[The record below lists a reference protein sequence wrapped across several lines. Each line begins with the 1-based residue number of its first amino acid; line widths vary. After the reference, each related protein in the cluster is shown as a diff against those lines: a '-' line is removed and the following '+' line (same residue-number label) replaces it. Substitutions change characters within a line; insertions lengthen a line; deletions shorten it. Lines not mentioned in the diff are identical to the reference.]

1 MTVGQRAHEADI
13 GLLLEGTFPYVS
25 GGVSTWVHRII
36 RAFPGYRFAVCFLG
50 GRKADYGEMKYSL
63 PENVVHLEA
72 HYIQDPQ
79 SAPPIRA
86 QQGNQEVLT
95 QIARLHEYFRDRK
108 SVGHASNAFQQLF
121 RQLGGRDGFDLSQF
135 LYSRAAW
142 DYIVDQYQ
150 VNCPDPSFIDYFW
163 TARSMHAP
171 IWSLD
176 SISRKFIRARAFHTI
191 STGYAGFLGALLK
204 HRTGCPLVVT
214 EHGIYTKERKIDLL
228 QCAWING
235 TQSFFQRDVATIS
248 HFRSMWTRFFEGL
261 GRLCYDAA
269 DVVTALYEQNRLRQI
284 DDGAEAAHT
293 RNIPNGIRV
302 ERYAPLRQLSE
313 RAPPLVIC
321 LIGRVVPIK
330 DIQTFIW
337 AMRTVV
343 NRLPQVQGWVV
354 GPTDEDPEYAAEC
367 RNLTERLK
375 LSEKVEFLGFQNVLD
390 ILPKVGLVVLSSIS
404 EALPLVILE
413 AFAAGIPAVVTDVG
427 ACRQLIEGLSEEDA
441 ALGAAGRVVRIADPQ
456 ALADAAI
463 ELLTDERRWR
473 AAQRAAIAR
482 VETYYTEDRMFA
494 AYREVYESVLG

>member
-1 MTVGQRAHEADI
+1 
-13 GLLLEGTFPYVS
+13 
-25 GGVSTWVHRII
+25 
-36 RAFPGYRFAVCFLG
+36 
-50 GRKADYGEMKYSL
+50 
-63 PENVVHLEA
+63 
-72 HYIQDPQ
+72 
-79 SAPPIRA
+79 
-86 QQGNQEVLT
+86 
-95 QIARLHEYFRDRK
+95 
-108 SVGHASNAFQQLF
+108 
-121 RQLGGRDGFDLSQF
+121 
-135 LYSRAAW
+135 
-142 DYIVDQYQ
+142 
-150 VNCPDPSFIDYFW
+150 
-163 TARSMHAP
+163 
-171 IWSLD
+171 
-176 SISRKFIRARAFHTI
+176 
-191 STGYAGFLGALLK
+191 
-204 HRTGCPLVVT
+204 
-214 EHGIYTKERKIDLL
+214 
-228 QCAWING
+228 
-235 TQSFFQRDVATIS
+235 
-248 HFRSMWTRFFEGL
+248 
-261 GRLCYDAA
+261 
-269 DVVTALYEQNRLRQI
+269 
-284 DDGAEAAHT
+284 
-293 RNIPNGIRV
+293 
-302 ERYAPLRQLSE
+302 
-313 RAPPLVIC
+313 
-321 LIGRVVPIK
+321 VPIK